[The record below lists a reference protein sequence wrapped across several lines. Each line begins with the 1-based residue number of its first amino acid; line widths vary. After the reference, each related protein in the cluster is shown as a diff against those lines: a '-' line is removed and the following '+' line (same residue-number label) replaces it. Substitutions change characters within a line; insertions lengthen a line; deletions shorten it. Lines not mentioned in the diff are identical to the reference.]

1 MELEEETSGID
12 TMDDNDT
19 TDDNP
24 EASYEEWLIKA
35 QGLSIAGYHPQK
47 ADPKVQPNPKS
58 VRAQL

>member
-24 EASYEEWLIKA
+24 EASYEEWLVKELNHFDIGAVTNLKV
-35 QGLSIAGYHPQK
+35 GNPT
-47 ADPKVQPNPKS
+47 PKYNPTP
-58 VRAQL
+58 